1 MGVIG
6 LMLPGDASA
15 QSLRGGAALTGGRAM
30 NRIRPPI
37 SIFLTMEEHLMK
49 QHYSHNHKTAFVTG
63 ASSGIGL
70 EFSRFLAADG
80 YDLVLS
86 ARSLD
91 SLNRLADQL
100 RADYGVRIGVISKD
114 LSQPPAPQD

>member
-100 RADYGVRIGVISKD
+100 R
-114 LSQPPAPQD
+114 